1 MRSVAQVVDID
12 GAAVFAEWLDAFR
25 GPFERGESDALA
37 QLLVADAYWKDML
50 AFTWAFRTTA
60 GHAQIADALAR
71 RTAAVNQHSTRPAEG
86 RTPPRVVRR
95 SGKTVVEAFFDFDT
109 TIGRG
114 TAFVRLLPDLE
125 SGTAKAW
132 LLLTTLQELHGFEEK
147 TGAWRLTGVEFS
159 RNETLENW
167 LDRREQELAYADRDP
182 EVVVIGGG
190 QAGLILAT
198 RLRQMGV
205 DVLILERTARV
216 GDVWRDRYH
225 SLTLHNEVW
234 ANSLPYMEFP
244 STWPTFLPKDKLSGW
259 LESYATFMELN
270 VWTGCEVLDATR
282 DEDSGRWAVRF
293 RVADG
298 EVRTIMAKHTVL
310 ATGAVSGIPNRPA
323 IDGLENY
330 RGRVLHSSEFTSGEA
345 FRGKRVVVFGTGN
358 SGHDIAQE
366 VHNHG
371 AHELSIVQR
380 SPTCVLSLQPSGT
393 MVYSI
398 YGEGLPVDDVDLITA
413 AVPYPLLIETH
424 RWLTR
429 RIAEIDRDLIAG
441 LHRMGFE
448 TTNGP
453 DDTGFYVMHLRKG
466 GGYYID
472 VGCSELISSGRIRL
486 LKSREIAGFGDSSVE
501 LQDGTHVDCDV
512 IVLGT
517 GYQNQQEGV
526 RQLFGNAVA
535 DRIGPVWGLDD
546 DHTMRNMWRRTAQ
559 EGLWIMGGSLIDCRL
574 YSRYLALQ
582 IKAELEGIETP
593 DMPAT
598 D

>member
-1 MRSVAQVVDID
+1 VTSVAQVVDID
-12 GAAVFAEWLDAFR
+12 GAAVFAEWFDAFR

-37 QLLVADAYWKDML
+37 QLFVADAYWKDML

-71 RTAAVNQHSTRPAEG
+71 RTSAVNQHSTRPAEG

-114 TAFVRLLPDLE
+114 TGFVRLLPDLE

-205 DVLILERTARV
+205 DVLVLERTARV

-244 STWPTFLPKDKLSGW
+244 PTWPTFLPKDKLSGW

-270 VWTGCEVLDATR
+270 VWTGCEVVNAAR
-282 DEDSGRWAVRF
+282 DQDSGRWTVRF
-293 RVADG
+293 RAADG
-298 EVRTIMAKHTVL
+298 EVRTITAKHTVL

-330 RGRVLHSSEFTSGEA
+330 RGSVMHSSEFTSGEA
-345 FRGKRVVVFGTGN
+345 LRGKRVVVFGTGN

-371 AHELSIVQR
+371 AHELSVVQR

-393 MVYSI
+393 MAYSI

-441 LHRMGFE
+441 LHRVGFE

-453 DDTGFYVMHLRKG
+453 DETGFYVMHLRKG

-486 LKSREIAGFGDSSVE
+486 LKSREIAGFGDNSVE
-501 LQDGTHVDCDV
+501 LQDGTHVDCDA
-512 IVLGT
+512 IVLAT

-526 RQLFGNAVA
+526 RQLFGNAVG

-559 EGLWIMGGSLIDCRL
+559 QGLWIMGGSLIDCRL

-593 DMPAT
+593 DMSAT
-598 D
+598 G